1 MLNKMSS
8 KYENR
13 YSIYKLELSN
23 GKFFITRT
31 VKGTGNINSFFYYTL
46 IDKNGNSSTKRIDK
60 VIGKKIIK
68 NTLKD
73 DNISSALMIVE
84 GERINKKKNKAIDF
98 SDKSKEEYLYTSTGD
113 KFVHHKKSLDAFR
126 NNTSKSII
134 SAHISPEGT
143 CNLRCPYCS
152 VVYRGSFG
160 NRIELGIIKKYVN
173 TLKKYGLK
181 AVILTGGGEPTL
193 YPQINELIE
202 FLHDK
207 SGLELALITN
217 GTMLDKIA
225 PKNRTKFKWL
235 RVSINLFDGW
245 EKKINIPKE
254 FINPKTTIG
263 FSHIYTLE
271 HNYGDK
277 KIDYKEIIAKII
289 KLMNRFNAQY
299 LRLLPNCLI
308 KGDKFNYQHKAIDKL
323 ISSFKDK
330 RIFHQLKTH
339 QKPDFK
345 ICYQS
350 YFRPYLSEEKN
361 PWNNKPGTVF
371 PCDSIVLNYSAK
383 KFLKK
388 YAVCKPEKI
397 GEYLDKKIKQNF
409 KPAIDCEGC
418 VFVRNNKI
426 LERLVNTSP
435 KEYENY
441 FKNPANKKIK
451 HLHKNFV

>member
-1 MLNKMSS
+1 MAILRGGENK
-8 KYENR
+8 N
-13 YSIYKLELSN
+13 SIYRLESFR
-23 GKFFITRT
+23 GKVFITRT
-31 VKGTGNINSFFYYTL
+31 VKGTNVVSNFFYYTF
-46 IDKNGNSSTKRIDK
+46 IDKNGNAKTKRIDK
-60 VIGKKIIK
+60 SIGQKIIK
-68 NTLKD
+68 NALKE

-84 GERINKKKNKAIDF
+84 GGKINKEKNKAINF
-98 SDKSKEEYLYTSTGD
+98 EDKSQSEYLFTSTGD
-113 KFVHHKKSLDAFR
+113 KFIYHKSSLDAFR
-126 NNTSKSII
+126 NNTGKTII
-134 SAHISPEGT
+134 STHISPEGA
-143 CNLRCPYCS
+143 CNLKCPYCS
-152 VVYRGSFG
+152 VAYRNSLA
-160 NRIELGIIKKYVN
+160 NRIELNVIKKYVN

-193 YPQINELIE
+193 YPKINELIE
-202 FLHDK
+202 FIHDK

-217 GTMLDKIA
+217 GTMMDKIA
-225 PKNRTKFKWL
+225 PKNRKKFKWI
-235 RVSINLFDGW
+235 RISINLFDGW
-245 EKKINIPKE
+245 DKKINVPKE

-277 KIDYKEIIAKII
+277 KINYKEVLSKII
-289 KLMNRFNAQY
+289 KLMDKFNAQY

-330 RIFHQLKTH
+330 RIFHQLKIH
-339 QKPDFK
+339 QTPDFR

-371 PCDSIVLNYSAK
+371 PCDSIVLNYSVK

-388 YAVCKPEKI
+388 YALCEPERI
-397 GEYLDKKIKQNF
+397 GEYLDKKVKQNF

-426 LERLVNTSP
+426 IEHLVNTP
-435 KEYENY
+435 QDEYEKY
-441 FKNPANKKIK
+441 FKKMDARKINAS
-451 HLHKNFV
+451 HKNFV

>member
-1 MLNKMSS
+1 MVKPK
-8 KYENR
+8 KYENK
-13 YSIYKLELSN
+13 YSIYKLESSK
-23 GKFFITRT
+23 GKVFITRT
-31 VKGTGNINSFFYYTL
+31 VKGTNAVSNFFYYTF
-46 IDKNGNSSTKRIDK
+46 IDKNGNATTKRIDEK
-60 VIGKKIIK
+60 IGKKIIK
-68 NTLKD
+68 NALKD

-84 GERINKKKNKAIDF
+84 GGKINKEKNKAIDF
-98 SDKSKEEYLYTSTGD
+98 EDKSQSEYLFTSTGD
-113 KFVHHKKSLDAFR
+113 KFIYHKNSIDAFKK
-126 NNTSKSII
+126 NIGKSII
-134 SAHISPEGT
+134 STHISPEGT

-152 VVYRGSFG
+152 VAYRASFG
-160 NRIELGIIKKYVN
+160 NRINLGVIKNYVN
-173 TLKKYGLK
+173 ILKKRGLK

-202 FLHDK
+202 FIHDK
-207 SGLELALITN
+207 SGLELAMITN
-217 GTMLDKIA
+217 GTMLNKIS

-235 RVSINLFDGW
+235 RISVNLFDGW
-245 EKKINIPKE
+245 EKKINVPKE

-289 KLMNRFNAQY
+289 KLMNKFNAQY

-308 KGDKFNYQHKAIDKL
+308 KGDKFNYQHKGIDKL
-323 ISSFKDK
+323 ASSFKDK
-330 RIFHQLKTH
+330 RIFHQLKIH
-339 QKPDFK
+339 QTPGFK

-361 PWNNKPGTVF
+361 PWNGKPGTVF

-388 YAVCKPEKI
+388 YAVCKPERI

-409 KPAIDCEGC
+409 KPGVDCKGC

-426 LERLVNTSP
+426 LEHLVNCSA
-435 KEYENY
+435 KEYADY
-441 FKNPANKKIK
+441 FTNVKNKKINQA
-451 HLHKNFV
+451 HKNFV

>member
-1 MLNKMSS
+1 MPEFKKYQNK
-8 KYENR
+8 
-13 YSIYKLELSN
+13 YSIYRLESSN
-23 GKFFITRT
+23 GKVFISRT
-31 VKGTGNINSFFYYTL
+31 VKKTGAVSNFFYYTY
-46 IDKNGNSSTKRIDK
+46 IDKNGNSTIKRIDK
-60 VIGKKIIK
+60 TIGKKIIK
-68 NTLKD
+68 DALVD
-73 DNISSALMIVE
+73 DNISSALMVLE
-84 GERINKKKNKAIDF
+84 KGKFNKGINKVINF
-98 SDKSKEEYLYTSTGD
+98 EDKSQAEYLYTSTGD
-113 KFVHHKKSLDAFR
+113 KFIYHKNSIDAFR
-126 NNTSKSII
+126 KNTGKSII
-134 SAHISPEGT
+134 STHISPEGT
-143 CNLRCPYCS
+143 CNLKCPYCS
-152 VVYRGSFG
+152 VVYRDSFG
-160 NRIELGIIKKYVN
+160 SRIELGIIKKYVN

-181 AVILTGGGEPTL
+181 AIILTGGGEPCL

-217 GTMLDKIA
+217 GTLLDKIS

-235 RVSINLFDGW
+235 RVSVNLFEGW

-254 FINPKTTIG
+254 FINSKTTIG

-271 HNYGDK
+271 HNFGDK
-277 KIDYKEIIAKII
+277 KINYKEIIAKII
-289 KLMNRFNAQY
+289 KLMDKFNAKY

-323 ISSFKDK
+323 ISFFKDK

-339 QKPDFK
+339 QTPDFK

-361 PWNNKPGTVF
+361 PWNGRPGTVF

-383 KFLKK
+383 KFLDK
-388 YAVCKPEKI
+388 YAVCQPERI
-397 GEYLDKKIKQNF
+397 GEYLDRKIKQRF
-409 KPAIDCEGC
+409 KSSVDCEGC

-426 LERLVNTSP
+426 LEHLVNASP
-435 KEYENY
+435 EEYEKY
-441 FKNPANKKIK
+441 FKNPANRKIN